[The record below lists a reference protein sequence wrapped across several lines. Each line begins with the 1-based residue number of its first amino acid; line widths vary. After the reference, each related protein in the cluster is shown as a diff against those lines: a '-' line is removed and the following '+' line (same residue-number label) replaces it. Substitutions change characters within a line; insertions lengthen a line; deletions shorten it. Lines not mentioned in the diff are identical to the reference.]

1 MSNAQWKMPR
11 PRIGDPVLFSTDIH
25 GFSNPVLGYV
35 IKEPGDSTVYIL
47 TFTHTGWVER
57 PSVHHKD
64 DPAIS
69 GDNGW
74 SDLGVWEF
82 SPLALEIR
90 KLVATANAKERL
102 SVSSK

>member
-1 MSNAQWKMPR
+1 MSENWTMPR
-11 PRIGDPVLFSTDIH
+11 PRVGDVVLFSSDVH
-25 GFSNPVLGYV
+25 SFSNPTVGWV

-74 SDLGVWEF
+74 SDLGVWDF
-82 SPLALEIR
+82 APITLDIR
-90 KLVATANAKERL
+90 RAAAAANAKERL